1 MSFADCI
8 PPQFVPSWTGDG
20 EGLGL
25 GGASVFR
32 GDGQLRAPW
41 NGESL
46 PPPADCP
53 SAESSCWWKD
63 L

>member
-8 PPQFVPSWTGDG
+8 SPQFAPSWTGDG

-41 NGESL
+41 NGDFS
-46 PPPADCP
+46 PP
-53 SAESSCWWKD
+53 SG
-63 L
+63 